1 MFHRKEKSEKMNSID
16 VESII
21 FDLDGTLWDSADN
34 VSASWNIAVKNADIP
49 CLDSVEITGG
59 ELRRAMGKPMDEL
72 ARHFFPMLPED
83 RQMKLLDK
91 CMQTE
96 NEYVAEHGGKLYENE
111 EAVLKVLSEKHRLF
125 IVSNCQ
131 KGYIEAFL
139 QASGFGKFFSGFLC
153 WGDTGVQKSI
163 TIRLLMEKH
172 GCTSAAYVGD
182 TDGDCKASFK
192 AAIPFVHAAYGFG
205 SISDESHVAAS
216 AENFEQLTKIFA

>member
-1 MFHRKEKSEKMNSID
+1 MNKIKA
-16 VESII
+16 ESII

-34 VSASWNIAVKNADIP
+34 VAASWNTAIQSADIAP
-49 CLDSVEITGG
+49 FESIEITGE

-83 RQMKLLDK
+83 KQMKLLEK

-96 NEYVAEHGGKLYENE
+96 NEYVAKHSGKLFENE
-111 EAVLKVLSEKHRLF
+111 EAVLKALSENHRLF

-139 QASGFGKFFSGFLC
+139 RSSGFEKYFSGHLC
-153 WGDTGVQKSI
+153 WGDTLVQKSL

-182 TDGDCKASFK
+182 TEGDCQ
-192 AAIPFVHAAYGFG
+192 AAFSAGIPFVHAAYGFG
-205 SISDESHVAAS
+205 RISEQNLIFAEAES
-216 AENFEQLTKIFA
+216 FEKYTKIFG

>member
-1 MFHRKEKSEKMNSID
+1 MNKIEA
-16 VESII
+16 ESII

-34 VSASWNIAVKNADIP
+34 VAASWNTAIQSADIAP
-49 CLDSVEITGG
+49 FESIEITGE

-83 RQMKLLDK
+83 KQMKLLEK

-96 NEYVAEHGGKLYENE
+96 NEYVAKHGGKLFENE
-111 EAVLKVLSEKHRLF
+111 EAVLKALSKNHRLF

-139 QASGFGKFFSGFLC
+139 QSSGFEKYFSGFLC
-153 WGDTGVQKSI
+153 WGDTGVQKSL
-163 TIRLLMEKH
+163 TIRLLMEKC

-182 TDGDCKASFK
+182 TDGDCQ
-192 AAIPFVHAAYGFG
+192 AAFMAGIPFVFAAYGFG
-205 SISDESHVAAS
+205 RISEQSLIS
-216 AENFEQLTKIFA
+216 AEAESFEKYEKIFG